1 MSYPDLI
8 YRMIPIGSKK
18 ALVLLK
24 DIERIDSSSK
34 TDFESLIWGLLL
46 MGVGLAQILL
56 FHQLF
61 LGILLVLVG
70 LLTVVSS
77 FQMILTFETNS
88 GEKLPLPAVIFE
100 KNSLLACQ
108 HAIEQK
114 LELLARTES
123 FA

>member
-8 YRMIPIGSKK
+8 YRLIPIGSKK
-18 ALVLLK
+18 ALILLK
-24 DIERIDSSSK
+24 DIKSIESSSK
-34 TDFESLIWGLLL
+34 TDFESLIWGLIL
-46 MGVGLAQILL
+46 MAIGLSQILI
-56 FHQLF
+56 FDQLL
-61 LGILLVLVG
+61 LGVLLVLVG

-77 FQMILTFETNS
+77 FQMVLTFQTSS
-88 GEKLPLPAVIFE
+88 GEKHPLPAVIFE

-114 LELLARTES
+114 LELLARSES